1 LQYGQ
6 DRWKI
11 LSMIYHRSRKRSTA
25 SNGCYRFENVRGQ
38 GKLTGFGIE
47 GIVRLRDEYGVEWAG
62 TAELQDGGITSY
74 RLRSPQGATMSG
86 ISDGHAILLRDE
98 RGNAWRGFVD

>member
-1 LQYGQ
+1 
-6 DRWKI
+6 
-11 LSMIYHRSRKRSTA
+11 MIYHRSRKRSTA

-86 ISDGHAILLRDE
+86 ISDGDAILLRDE